1 MAFRQREFLFKKK
14 IEKERKTGQKWA
26 GPHDTPRRRNPVFS
40 IYNQLCLFDF
50 IQEKWRRFFIV
61 VVVFLSNPQI
71 HFFIFYFFSFFL
83 TGGGRRPCWQISTQ
97 TSAHVLSTEK
107 GAMQQRKKKDGSRKK
122 AENIIS
128 VLFLPGSKKTQE
140 AKECNQ

>member
-1 MAFRQREFLFKKK
+1 MFRARRRHRSSSLFYFPCELSRSRAYSSTTQMAFRQREFLFKKK
-14 IEKERKTGQKWA
+14 IEKGRKTGQKWA

-71 HFFIFYFFSFFL
+71 HFLFFISF
-83 TGGGRRPCWQISTQ
+83 
-97 TSAHVLSTEK
+97 LS
-107 GAMQQRKKKDGSRKK
+107 S
-122 AENIIS
+122 
-128 VLFLPGSKKTQE
+128 
-140 AKECNQ
+140 